1 MGLSKRYPSKR
12 RRATRRADRLARAR
26 ANASCMGLAEYFEA
40 SHRLRWRGWDLL
52 ARETLEPILE
62 QMRATLADM
71 GEPSTEAAFSAGM
84 RIGKSGAS
92 IREFERMLK
101 NRWLPRYQEA
111 SALMAGVPLAYS
123 LGKAEAGQ

>member
-1 MGLSKRYPSKR
+1 MGLSKRYSSKR
-12 RRATRRADRLARAR
+12 RRATRRADRLAWAR
-26 ANASCMGLAEYFEA
+26 ANADCMGLVEYFEA

-52 ARETLEPILE
+52 TRETLEPLLE

-92 IREFERMLK
+92 IREFGRLLQS
-101 NRWLPRYQEA
+101 RWPPRYPPCPLTRG
-111 SALMAGVPLAYS
+111 ALGRAMGSEV
-123 LGKAEAGQ
+123 GQ